1 MLCVMNKSTIIAK
14 LETYIKEY
22 SKLLEI
28 NTKLKEELEK
38 EKIEKEVLQ
47 NEIEKYK
54 EVVDNSTKLV
64 EKTMINA
71 EIIMEQMEKYKK
83 EMNEIFNDFN
93 EIIDDML
100 NNNGNK
106 KDIEERMEKIYNK
119 INKPII

>member
-1 MLCVMNKSTIIAK
+1 MNKSTIIAK

-54 EVVDNSTKLV
+54 EVVNNSTRLV

-71 EIIMEQMEKYKK
+71 EIIMEQIEKYKK

-100 NNNGNK
+100 NNNGDK
-106 KDIEERMEKIYNK
+106 KDIEERMKKIYNK
-119 INKPII
+119 INKPIE